1 MDFVR
6 EQFIDPVSHF
16 LYTYVLIY
24 LLIGAGL
31 YFTARTRAV
40 QVRLLK
46 PALRLLVGDS
56 SRSHSENGVSSFQ
69 AFAIGLASR
78 VGTGNIAGVAV
89 ALTVGGPGA
98 VFWMWVVAVV
108 GMATG
113 FVEATLAQLFKRAAP
128 GGGYR
133 GGPAYY
139 METGLG
145 SRRAGAVF
153 AVLLIFTFGIAFTM
167 VQANTVAD
175 VLAGTHGVS
184 AHWTGL
190 ILVVLSAPALF
201 GGVQRVAK
209 IAGLVL
215 PVMAVAYLALAAVII
230 VTNPGRVAE
239 ALGWVF
245 RDAFGFGPAAVGG
258 VSGLGAAML
267 NGVKR
272 GLFSNEAGMGS
283 APNAAATADTT
294 HPAKQGLLQ
303 SLGVAVDTLV
313 VCTATAMI
321 IMLADRSVYDPTH
334 PGSSTGASLTQAAVV
349 NQFGDWSK
357 WLMTVMVFVFAY
369 SSVLGNYVY
378 AEVNLDYLGA
388 TRARIQ
394 AFRVVVLAAVA
405 LGSLLSLQL
414 VWEFAD
420 VAMGV
425 MALMNLAAIVLL
437 GRWAFGALRD
447 YEAARAAGAD
457 PSFHAPGNEYLP
469 GSLRTDV
476 WV

>member
-40 QVRLLK
+40 QLRLLK
-46 PALRLLVGDS
+46 PALKLLVGDS
-56 SRSHSENGVSSFQ
+56 SRTHTENGVSSFQ

-89 ALTVGGPGA
+89 ALTAGGPGA
-98 VFWMWVVAVV
+98 IFWMWVVAVV

-113 FVEATLAQLFKRAAP
+113 FVEATLAQLFKRPAP
-128 GGGYR
+128 GGGFR

-145 SRRAGAVF
+145 SRRSGAVF
-153 AVLLIFTFGIAFTM
+153 AVLLVFTFGIAFTM

-175 VLAGTHGVS
+175 VLAGSHGVS

-215 PVMAVAYLALAAVII
+215 PVMAVAYLLLAVVI
-230 VTNPGRVAE
+230 VASNPTRVVD

-258 VSGLGAAML
+258 ASGLAAAML

-321 IMLADRSVYDPTH
+321 IMLADPSVYDPAH
-334 PGSSTGASLTQAAVV
+334 PGAATGASLTQAAVV

-378 AEVNLDYLGA
+378 AEVNLDYLRVSRTAVQGF
-388 TRARIQ
+388 RA
-394 AFRVVVLAAVA
+394 VVLAAVG

-425 MALMNLAAIVLL
+425 MALMNLAAITLL

-447 YEAARAAGAD
+447 YEASTARGVD
-457 PSFHAPGNEYLP
+457 PTFHAPDNAYLP
-469 GSLRTDV
+469 EPLRTDV

>member
-31 YFTARTRAV
+31 YFTIRTRAV

-46 PALRLLVGDS
+46 PALKLLVGDS

-303 SLGVAVDTLV
+303 ALGVAVDTLV

-394 AFRVVVLAAVA
+394 AFRVVVLAAVG
-405 LGSLLSLQL
+405 LGSLLSLQM

-447 YEAARAAGAD
+447 YEAGRAAGAD